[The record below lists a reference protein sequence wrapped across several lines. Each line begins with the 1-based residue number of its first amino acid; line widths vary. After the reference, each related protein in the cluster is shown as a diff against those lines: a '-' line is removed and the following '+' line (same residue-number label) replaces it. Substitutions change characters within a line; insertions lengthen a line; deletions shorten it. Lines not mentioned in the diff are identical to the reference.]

1 MVDGV
6 VRDARVAYGGVAA
19 VPKRATHCEKNLAG
33 RPWNEATV
41 RAAMNALDRDYTPLT
56 DMRASMAYRRSVTK
70 NLLFRLFVET
80 TDPSVATN
88 VFEFAEAAGA

>member
-1 MVDGV
+1 
-6 VRDARVAYGGVAA
+6 
-19 VPKRATHCEKNLAG
+19 
-33 RPWNEATV
+33 
-41 RAAMNALDRDYTPLT
+41 MNALDRDYTPLT
-56 DMRASMAYRRSVTK
+56 DMRASMAYRRNVTK

>member
-1 MVDGV
+1 M
-6 VRDARVAYGGVAA
+6 AREEGS
-19 VPKRATHCEKNLAG
+19 EKALVG
-33 RPWNEATV
+33 RPWNEPTV

-56 DMRASMAYRRSVTK
+56 DMRASMAYRRNVTK

-80 TDPSVATN
+80 TDPTVATN